1 MKVEN
6 ERSNLN
12 NKNNITGKH
21 IKLGARTI
29 KCGYKPRPIRPLRLF
44 PLLVWFS
51 TLVFS
56 LAFALANKTRDPE
69 SATGQ
74 LAQGLAFLSR
84 QTSAFYGAQEIP
96 SLPPSLAGVLPPTE
110 YFSSLAKL
118 QRQLSSSFQDQRLRR
133 CQFSVTI
140 CWADSGEVI
149 YEYQPHQSLI
159 PASNMKL
166 ITTIAALHRFGPDYQ
181 FITRVGFSGEDL
193 VILGSGDP
201 LFGDKETD
209 KRMRRRAYWVL
220 EDISNHLR
228 NLSRSV
234 INSILIDTTV
244 FDQERV
250 HPLWPKQALLQKYAC
265 EVSGLNYNN
274 NCVEIAAAKGQGKA
288 VLFLEPK
295 TSYVRLLNAVSVINS
310 PENWFAVE
318 RTDQPGVLRVSGKVS
333 SQAGPYAVAVANPAL
348 YFGTLLKEHLNKKGI
363 RVEGGVK
370 EEAFPGERDF
380 TLLAEY
386 RTPLQEVLRRANK
399 DSLGLAAE
407 ALLKLLGAW
416 ENPDHK
422 GGSWVGGAKAVRAFL
437 GALGLPENEFEVAD
451 GSGLCRENR
460 LSSHVLASVLRW
472 VYRQPFWPFYEA
484 TMAVGG
490 IDGTLENVF
499 REKTWRGRIIAKTG
513 YINGVRALSGI
524 THTRYGDIIF
534 SILANSASNLARTTI
549 NNVVKEVTRWADG
562 LAPAS
567 KEAKCSGQAFNPL
580 PTLAPLSFSCLISCR
595 SEITLLRPFA
605 NQKYMAERTLAS

>member
-1 MKVEN
+1 MKVEVQ
-6 ERSNLN
+6 RSNL
-12 NKNNITGKH
+12 KNNITAKH

-29 KCGYKPRPIRPLRLF
+29 KRSYKTRTIWPLRLF

-51 TLVFS
+51 LSVFS
-56 LAFALANKTRDPE
+56 LAFALTSKTRDPE
-69 SATGQ
+69 SAAGQ
-74 LAQGLAFLSR
+74 LAQGLVFLSR
-84 QTSAFYGAQEIP
+84 RASAFSEAREIV
-96 SLPPSLAGVLPPTE
+96 SLPSTLAGKLSPAV
-110 YFSSLAKL
+110 YFSSLAELKH
-118 QRQLSSSFQDQRLRR
+118 RLSSFLQDQRLRR
-133 CQFSVTI
+133 SEFSVTI

-166 ITTIAALHRFGPDYQ
+166 ITTITALHRFGPDYQ

-193 VILGSGDP
+193 VILGCGDP

-220 EDISNHLR
+220 EDISGRLT

-234 INSILIDTTV
+234 INSILIDTSV

-274 NCVEIAAAKGQGKA
+274 NCVEIAVKGQGKA

-295 TSYVRLLNAVSVINS
+295 TSYVRLLNAVSVIS
-310 PENWFAVE
+310 THENWFAVE
-318 RTDQPGVLRVSGKVS
+318 RTDKPGVLLVSGKVS

-370 EEAFPGERDF
+370 EEAFPTKRDF

-399 DSLGLAAE
+399 DSHGLAAE

-422 GGSWVGGAKAVRAFL
+422 AGSWEGGTKAVRAFL

-513 YINGVRALSGI
+513 YINGVRALSGV

-562 LAPAS
+562 LASAS
-567 KEAKCSGQAFNPL
+567 
-580 PTLAPLSFSCLISCR
+580 
-595 SEITLLRPFA
+595 SEM
-605 NQKYMAERTLAS
+605 K